1 MAQRKQHTAAFKT
14 TVALAAVKSQ
24 KAAEVARKYG
34 VTAGLVSKW
43 KKQLEEHGSTVFET
57 APDKENRELKKK
69 VEKLEQ
75 LIGKKEVELAL
86 IKNFVDFYESHGGK

>member
-1 MAQRKQHTAAFKT
+1 MAQRTQHTAAFKT
-14 TVALAAVKSQ
+14 KVALAAIKNP
-24 KAAEVARKYG
+24 KGAEVARTYG

-43 KKQLEEHGSTVFET
+43 KKQLEEHGSTVFEIT
-57 APDKENRELKKK
+57 PDRENRELKKK